1 MALTRSERTRLILEI
16 GHRLADGND
25 FRVMSITLRQFNFKT
40 PKNWIGKKSSYVLET
55 IENGDDESLLELGRH
70 LDYEPDLS
78 LLPDAVPSFWEAGH
92 FRLFI
97 SHLAEYQ
104 AFASEIRDALLE
116 SGISSFVAHKDIKP
130 TEEWQD
136 VILSALTTC
145 DGMLAL
151 LHDGFHESKWTD
163 QEIGYGLGRKL
174 LIVAVDLG
182 TTPYCFIGKYQALPK
197 QDAST
202 LAKRLVEVLQ
212 QDSRTR
218 VRMDEAKAWV
228 DIPLPVDDDIPLPV
242 DDDIPLPVDDDIPF
256 LTTRGWGIRYE
267 PRPTEAAEE
276 GTTTGGA

>member
-1 MALTRSERTRLILEI
+1 M
-16 GHRLADGND
+16 
-25 FRVMSITLRQFNFKT
+25 
-40 PKNWIGKKSSYVLET
+40 ET

-182 TTPYCFIGKYQALPK
+182 TTPYGFIGKYQALPK
-197 QDAST
+197 ARCIDVSKTSGRGTSTGFKNTSKNGRSESLGRHPAAS
-202 LAKRLVEVLQ
+202 
-212 QDSRTR
+212 
-218 VRMDEAKAWV
+218 
-228 DIPLPVDDDIPLPV
+228 
-242 DDDIPLPVDDDIPF
+242 
-256 LTTRGWGIRYE
+256 
-267 PRPTEAAEE
+267 
-276 GTTTGGA
+276 